1 MYLSHLGC
9 LCFSPAVSAVSF
21 QACIGHKVCSHLK
34 LPTTVP
40 IQPPRVVGSVTDVYS
55 TLVFVTVRINPQY
68 FCPGEHFRKKR
79 WLKPFWGLLPPTF
92 RCFMPLFIGCQLIQQ
107 SHTQDLVHKYTYT
120 LLMEYSLPARLPQH
134 SRTWA
139 PLKVLMI

>member
-79 WLKPFWGLLPPTF
+79 WLKPFWG
-92 RCFMPLFIGCQLIQQ
+92 C
-107 SHTQDLVHKYTYT
+107 
-120 LLMEYSLPARLPQH
+120 SLPLLGVLCHFSLVVSSYSKVTHKILCTCTHTHFSWNTACQQGYLSILGLGLH
-134 SRTWA
+134 
-139 PLKVLMI
+139 LKFL